1 MVTVGPLGVLPDW
14 QRRGI
19 GRMLLDRTAALA
31 AMEGHSALVLC
42 GDPAHYSHRGFVS
55 AETYGIRTADD
66 MFFDALQLR
75 ELSPGALKGCAGTY
89 HESPDY
95 AINEADVAAFDAS
108 FTPKLKVEGTPTQLR
123 FRQMLN
129 TMRPR

>member
-1 MVTVGPLGVLPDW
+1 
-14 QRRGI
+14 
-19 GRMLLDRTAALA
+19 MLLDRTAALA

-42 GDPAHYSHRGFVS
+42 GDPAYYSHRGFVS

-123 FRQMLN
+123 FRQMFT